1 MAIFNLWRRTTF
13 FACLLMAVG
22 IVEYFVVVQL
32 HSSLQ
37 AGEREE
43 LLLAGGRPLTLLERE
58 AERQEET
65 LVQAAEWQGRQ
76 RELSAGARGGGEV
89 AGENLDQAD
98 VRLARELH
106 DLRVDRL
113 KNFQRRTG
121 SFLADQQQRN
131 FEVRSNSQ
139 LPAVD
144 LQQQQQQQQQQQHQ
158 QRRGVGGYND
168 RLAEILNLSRVV
180 DEILSHEG
188 KGDRALRQYFEESEG
203 DRLKEK
209 LDRLYDIYAAKDR
222 RDSTRDR
229 DGGEDYTEMKVD
241 YDSEE
246 EEEEEDYKRVFDP
259 EDFVVSIGTD
269 GRLNVSRKP
278 LPPEMLVENTTFP
291 ARNMTTREKAGLNI
305 LLSIRYHV
313 SCQVIKFLSLIF
325 SGLSC
330 THK

>member
-43 LLLAGGRPLTLLERE
+43 LLLAGGRSLTLLERE
-58 AERQEET
+58 AERQGET
-65 LVQAAEWQGRQ
+65 LVQAADEWQGRQ
-76 RELSAGARGGGEV
+76 RELSAGARGEEV

-139 LPAVD
+139 LSPVD
-144 LQQQQQQQQQQQHQ
+144 LQQQQHQ
-158 QRRGVGGYND
+158 QRRGVGGYDD
-168 RLAEILNLSRVV
+168 RLAEILNLSRMV

-259 EDFVVSIGTD
+259 EDFVVSIGAD

-291 ARNMTTREKAGLNI
+291 ARNMTTREKVGLNI

-313 SCQVIKFLSLIF
+313 SCQVIKFLWLIF

-330 THK
+330 TRK